1 MNIRPLNDKV
11 AVKFIEKEKKEE
23 KTESGIVLP
32 DTAKKDESKPQQGE
46 VIAIGTKVNEEA
58 DVDLKVGDT
67 VVFDK
72 YAGSK
77 VNIDEDEFV
86 ILKIDDVLAV
96 IE

>member
-1 MNIRPLNDKV
+1 MQIRPLNDKV
-11 AVKFIEKEKKEE
+11 AVQYVKVEKEE

-32 DTAKKDESKPQQGE
+32 DTAKEDEKKPQQGD
-46 VIAIGTKVNEEA
+46 VVAIGNKVNEEN
-58 DVDLKVGDT
+58 DIDLNVGDR

-77 VNIDEDEFV
+77 VNLDDEEYV
-86 ILKIDDVLAV
+86 VLSIEDVLAV

>member
-1 MNIRPLNDKV
+1 MDLRPLNDKV
-11 AVKFIEKEKKEE
+11 AVQYVKEEKEE

-32 DTAKKDESKPQQGE
+32 DTAKEDEKKPQQGD
-46 VIAIGTKVNEEA
+46 VIAIGNKVNEEA
-58 DVDLKVGDT
+58 DVDLNVGDR

-77 VNIDEDEFV
+77 VNIDEEEYV
-86 ILKIDDVLAV
+86 ILSIDDVLAV